1 MDANHR
7 AMFSTRA
14 MFSMGDCFWMTA
26 AQRSRI
32 TNQYADADKVV
43 GLAKVLCRL
52 AEVRRQRAEMDK
64 QK

>member
-26 AQRSRI
+26 AQRTRI
-32 TNQYADADKVV
+32 TNQYAGLDKVLNQTKILTRLQSV
-43 GLAKVLCRL
+43 RAELAKL
-52 AEVRRQRAEMDK
+52 K
-64 QK
+64 

>member
-26 AQRSRI
+26 SQRIRI
-32 TNQYADADKVV
+32 TNQYAGLDKVLNQTKILTRLQSV
-43 GLAKVLCRL
+43 RAELAKL
-52 AEVRRQRAEMDK
+52 K
-64 QK
+64 